1 MRLNHVTL
9 PAEDYGASEA
19 FYKALGLQQIVA
31 APPRYARFAVD
42 DASTLSIE
50 VMPGG
55 QAGAAEVYLHCAD
68 VDADV
73 AAAVAA
79 GLVPDFG
86 PRDEDYLW
94 RRAGFTDPAGNR
106 IFLFHAGKTQHYPP
120 WRVDGRTAPDDGAA
134 DDGSDGERQ
143 C

>member
-9 PAEDYGASEA
+9 PAEDYEASIA
-19 FYKALGLQQIVA
+19 FFTALGLVQIVA

-42 DASTLSIE
+42 AASTLSIE

-55 QAGAAEVYLHCAD
+55 RAGSAEIYLSCED
-68 VDADV
+68 VDGAC
-73 AAAVAA
+73 AAAVAR
-79 GLVPDFG
+79 GLTPDFA
-86 PRDEDYLW
+86 PRDEDYRW

-106 IFLFHAGKTQHYPP
+106 IFLFHAGKNQHYPP
-120 WRVDGRTAPDDGAA
+120 WRMDGARA
-134 DDGSDGERQ
+134 PEDGADGETI

>member
-9 PAEDYGASEA
+9 PADDYEASVA
-19 FYKALGLQQIVA
+19 FYRMLGLKQIVA

-42 DASTLSIE
+42 DGSTLSIE

-55 QAGAAEVYLHCAD
+55 RAGSAETWLHCDD
-68 VDADV
+68 VDADT
-73 AAAVAA
+73 AAASAR
-79 GLVPDFG
+79 GLTPDFG

-94 RRAGFTDPAGNR
+94 RRTGFTDPAGNR
-106 IFLFHAGKTQHYPP
+106 IILFHAGTNQHFPP
-120 WRVDGRTAPDDGAA
+120 WRIDGKGAL
-134 DDGSDGERQ
+134 DEGVHGEKQ